1 MVFGAV
7 PPCRVHRGRDSSES
21 NFESGKRILYPTI
34 AFGVYFFISA
44 VINAVVVSVQA
55 KRVAASHRG
64 LRVGRVEGPNLI
76 FAVASIMVFA
86 FSLQRTPDPLAT
98 ALGEAAPESALAPRP
113 SAVVGT
119 RRDSQRSSPG
129 FTVGDPAL
137 WLSPSGA

>member
-1 MVFGAV
+1 M
-7 PPCRVHRGRDSSES
+7 
-21 NFESGKRILYPTI
+21 
-34 AFGVYFFISA
+34 YFFLSA

-64 LRVGRVEGPNLI
+64 LRVRRVEGLNLI

-113 SAVVGT
+113 
-119 RRDSQRSSPG
+119 
-129 FTVGDPAL
+129 AL
-137 WLSPSGA
+137 SWALAEIPRGALQAFPWATLPFGLALPVHERCEIFHLDL